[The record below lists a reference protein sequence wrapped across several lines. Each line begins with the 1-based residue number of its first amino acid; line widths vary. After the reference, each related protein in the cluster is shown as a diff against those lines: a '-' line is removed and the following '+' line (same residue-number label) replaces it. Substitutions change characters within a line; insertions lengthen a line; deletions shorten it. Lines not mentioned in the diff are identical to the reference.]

1 MRRGDIYLV
10 DLEPAKG
17 SEASKVRPAVIVSN
31 DGANQSVESNGK
43 GVVTVVPLTSNTSRV
58 LTFQVFLRADEC
70 RLAKDSKVQ
79 CEQVRA
85 VAPERVLKRIG
96 MVPRQ
101 RMAEIDTAL
110 RRHLAL

>member
-10 DLEPAKG
+10 DLESACG
-17 SEASKVRPAVIVSN
+17 SEAGKARPAVIMSN
-31 DGANQSVESNGK
+31 NAANESVVRNGR

-58 LTFQVFLRADEC
+58 LTFQVFLSADEC
-70 RLAKDSKVQ
+70 HLPKDSKAQ

-85 VAPERVLKRIG
+85 VAPVRVLQRIG
-96 MVPRQ
+96 VVPRQ
-101 RMAEIDTAL
+101 RMAEIDVAL